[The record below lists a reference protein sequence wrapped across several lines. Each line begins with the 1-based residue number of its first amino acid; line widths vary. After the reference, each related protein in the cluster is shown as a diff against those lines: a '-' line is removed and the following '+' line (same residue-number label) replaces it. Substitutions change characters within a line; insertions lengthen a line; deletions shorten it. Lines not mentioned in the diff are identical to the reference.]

1 LFLSTHGFALGEKD
15 EEALKLMNKDPWLR
29 SGLVFAGYN
38 RSEDDGI
45 LTAKEILGMD
55 LRGTR
60 LVALSACQTGLGK
73 VVRGDGVRGR
83 HQAFQL
89 AGAKTVLATLWS
101 VPDEETSALTRALF
115 GNLARNKSSVAA
127 ALRQAQRDK
136 IVKDREEFGST
147 HPFYWGAFTVTG

>member
-1 LFLSTHGFALGEKD
+1 KD
-15 EEALKLMNKDPWLR
+15 EKIIKLLPRDPWLR

-73 VVRGDGVRGR
+73 VVRGDGVRGL

-89 AGAKTVLATLWS
+89 AGARTVLATLWS
-101 VPDEETSALTRALF
+101 VPDEETSALTQALF
-115 GNLARNKSSVAA
+115 SNLAKNKGSVAT
-127 ALRQAQRDK
+127 ALRQAQREK
-136 IVKDREEFGST
+136 IDNDRKAFGSA
-147 HPFYWGAFTVTG
+147 HPFYWGAFTVTGLDKW